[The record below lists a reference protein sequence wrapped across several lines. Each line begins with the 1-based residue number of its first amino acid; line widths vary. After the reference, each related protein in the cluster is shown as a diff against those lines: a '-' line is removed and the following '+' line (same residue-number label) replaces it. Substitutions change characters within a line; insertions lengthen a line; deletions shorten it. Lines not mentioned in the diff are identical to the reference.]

1 MIINQ
6 YPGTVENLE
15 VLLIL
20 MSNAPLFVGL
30 KLSINI
36 ISVDLKIWLLLM
48 PLVIKGL
55 NPGTGA
61 RSVQYMEVP
70 WHAGKINKNKNEGKK
85 IKINKLKIGVP
96 GGLAVP
102 SVGTQSRH
110 SIPALAHTPFNFH

>member
-1 MIINQ
+1 MICILLMIINQ

-70 WHAGKINKNKNEGKK
+70 
-85 IKINKLKIGVP
+85 
-96 GGLAVP
+96 
-102 SVGTQSRH
+102 
-110 SIPALAHTPFNFH
+110 